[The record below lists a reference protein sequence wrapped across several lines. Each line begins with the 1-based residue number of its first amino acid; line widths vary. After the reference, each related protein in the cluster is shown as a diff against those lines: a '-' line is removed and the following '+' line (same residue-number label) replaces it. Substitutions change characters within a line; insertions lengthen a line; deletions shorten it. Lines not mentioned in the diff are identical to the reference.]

1 MSVYLPTSCK
11 HMIMRPFFPAKFISY
26 IVASFNTLP
35 NTLHLGFSPVQKR
48 LKLWPIGSGE
58 KHFASGAVWDSVSE
72 QYYAALETST
82 GSVDLICWKAESD
95 VSGDGLAGIE
105 NRAILPGPIFAIF
118 PGGQFGN
125 LGKISK
131 SEGRMHIREQF

>member
-1 MSVYLPTSCK
+1 
-11 HMIMRPFFPAKFISY
+11 MIMLFFFRAKFISY
-26 IVASFNTLP
+26 IVAPFNTLP
-35 NTLHLGFSPVQKR
+35 NTLLSWFFSSVQKR

-58 KHFASGAVWDSVSE
+58 NHFASGAVWDSVSE

-118 PGGQFGN
+118 PGSQFGN
-125 LGKISK
+125 QGKISK
-131 SEGRMHIREQF
+131 SEGRMHIREQH